1 MTRVPREVRI
11 WCERAGE
18 GYMKTTPEWP
28 ANRSVDYVTVIKSG
42 YLPIRVEPR
51 ILFIRPFQSSGSE
64 RDFHFA
70 HEMSI

>member
-1 MTRVPREVRI
+1 MTRVHREVRI

-28 ANRSVDYVTVIKSG
+28 ANRSVDYVTVLKSG

-51 ILFIRPFQSSGSE
+51 ILFIRPFQREIFG
-64 RDFHFA
+64 RDFLY
-70 HEMSI
+70 SKRR